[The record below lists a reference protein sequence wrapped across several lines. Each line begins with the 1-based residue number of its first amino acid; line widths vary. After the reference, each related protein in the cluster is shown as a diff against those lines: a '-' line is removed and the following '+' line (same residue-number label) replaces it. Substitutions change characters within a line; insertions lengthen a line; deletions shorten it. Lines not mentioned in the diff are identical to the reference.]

1 MTKKYGK
8 ALVVGAGISG
18 LRTALDLAEYG
29 YGVTLIDKAP
39 NTGGILRQLDYQF
52 PTDTCGMCKML
63 PLYNR
68 DKGSQYCLRKGLF
81 HENIEILLSTQLT
94 SVEGE
99 AGQFQATVRQHS
111 NWVDPNLCT
120 GCGYCADV
128 CPVEVPDEF
137 NENIGTHK
145 AIYLPVPHAIPNPYI
160 IDISSCTH
168 CGACISACP
177 TGAINL
183 PQDKRKSFRIL
194 VVDDELIMRDSLKEW
209 LIDDGFLVDMA
220 ASGAEALD
228 KLKAQAYD
236 LMLLDIMMPGMDGV
250 EVLQKAKELFDDL
263 KVIMMT
269 AYATVETAVEAMKI
283 GALDYLV
290 KPFDPDVLIPMI
302 AKIFQD
308 TTAVVEERQ
317 LEVGAIVLC
326 GGTGFFN
333 PKSEKNLFGYKA
345 YPNVLTSLEFERM
358 ISGTGPCNGTL
369 LRPFDNKPVKK
380 IAWIQCV
387 GSRDLQT
394 NADFCSGICCMFS
407 IKEALLAKRS
417 STQDIETT
425 IFYMD
430 LRTYGKTF
438 QRYRKQAQNIYDVNF
453 VRAKVHSV
461 FPDTATGDLIV
472 RNMDISGNL
481 KEERFDMLVLAVG
494 QRPAQETSE
503 MAEFLGLD
511 LNQWGFGKTEPFSLT
526 KTGIDG
532 ITFGGSFAG
541 LKDISDSLIQ
551 ASSAAVNAS
560 RIIHSKGGEL
570 SIEDKKSPPQNA
582 LTKAIPK
589 ILTVI
594 CTCGNRLSQSAD
606 LDYIS
611 KRLKSDPLVENIEFL
626 EQLCTRQSL
635 DTLINIIKTS
645 NPNRLLI
652 ATCLPYVYKFK
663 INELCK
669 QTGLNPDLISIVD
682 INTDISHLLRPNS
695 CDEIQQY
702 NVSDT
707 KISHAVEQR
716 LLSVIET
723 GIAKLKWAN
732 FSETQTIPICQ
743 KALVVG
749 GGIAGMTAAMAIADH
764 GFEVDIIEQSD
775 ELGGNLNWLK
785 KTLDGYSTNE
795 LLEKTL
801 DLVQKHPKINTHTQ
815 STVTG
820 SSGEIGNFH
829 TDIKDSD
836 NQVHTL
842 QHGVTILA
850 TGGRQAD
857 TQSYTY
863 GVNPVVITQKE
874 LEQKLSDN
882 TIDPEKLNSVV
893 MIQCVDSRQ
902 EPRNYCSRV
911 CCANALKHALF
922 LKDKNPAI
930 SVYILY
936 RDLMVYGFHETYYTQ
951 ARNAG
956 IMFIQYDTDNKPIV
970 NDENNKTQ
978 ISVFEP
984 ILGKQLQIET
994 DLVVLATGIVP
1005 NMPRDLAE
1013 ALGASLDCDN
1023 FFQEAE
1029 SKWRPVDSLKE
1040 GVFACGL
1047 AHSPRNIAET
1057 IATAEAAAQRALVI
1071 LSHKNLA
1078 GGKISAKVHHSICA
1092 LCEQCIDACPYGAR
1106 SIDYENEQI
1115 IINPCICQGCGT
1127 CVAVCPN
1134 CASTLDGFATQ
1145 QIFATID
1152 AVIN

>member
-18 LRTALDLAEYG
+18 IRAALDLAEYG
-29 YGVTLIDKAP
+29 YRVTLIDKAP

-52 PTDTCGMCKML
+52 PTDSCGMCKML

-81 HENIEILLSTQLT
+81 HENLEILLSTKLV

-99 AGQFQATVRQHS
+99 AGQFQATVRQRS
-111 NWVDPNLCT
+111 NWVDQNLCT

-137 NENIGTHK
+137 NENLGTRK

-160 IDISSCTH
+160 IDLASCTH

-209 LIDDGFLVDMA
+209 LLEEGFLVDMA
-220 ASGAEALD
+220 ASGNEALD
-228 KLKAQAYD
+228 MLKAQTYD

-250 EVLQKAKELFDDL
+250 QVLQKAKEIFEDL

-302 AKIFQD
+302 TKIFQD

-317 LEVGAIVLC
+317 LEAGAIVLC
-326 GGTGFFN
+326 GGTGFFD
-333 PKSEKNLFGYKA
+333 PKSDKNVFGYKA
-345 YPNVLTSLEFERM
+345 YPNVLTSIEFERM
-358 ISGTGPCNGTL
+358 ISGTGPNNGNL

-394 NADFCSGICCMFS
+394 NADFCTGICCMFS
-407 IKEALLAKRS
+407 IKEAILAKKT
-417 STQDIETT
+417 STQNIETT

-438 QRYRKQAQNIYDVNF
+438 QRYREQAQNIYDVNF

-481 KEERFDMLVLAVG
+481 KEERFDMIVLAAG
-494 QRPAQETSE
+494 QRPAQGTSE
-503 MAEFLGLD
+503 LAESLGLE
-511 LNQWGFGKTEPFSLT
+511 LNQWGFGKTDPFSLT
-526 KTGIDG
+526 KTGIEG

-541 LKDISDSLIQ
+541 LKDISDSVIQ

-560 RIIHSKGGEL
+560 RAIHSKGGEL
-570 SIEDKKSPPQNA
+570 LIEDIKSPPQSA
-582 LTKAIPK
+582 LTKALPK

-594 CTCGNRLSQSAD
+594 CTCGNRLSQTAD
-606 LDYIS
+606 LDYITD
-611 KRLKSDPLVENIEFL
+611 RLKSDPSVEKTEFL
-626 EQLCTRQSL
+626 EQLCTGQTWE
-635 DTLINIIKTS
+635 TLVDIIKTTK
-645 NPNRLLI
+645 PNRLLI
-652 ATCLPYVYKFK
+652 ATCLPLVYKLK
-663 INELCK
+663 TNELCK
-669 QTGLNPDLISIVD
+669 QSGLNPDLISIVD
-682 INTDISHLLRPNS
+682 IHTDISQLLRPDS
-695 CDEIQQY
+695 CNEIQKS
-702 NVSDT
+702 NVSDAE
-707 KISHAVEQR
+707 IPHAVEQR
-716 LLSVIET
+716 ILSAIES
-723 GIAKLKWAN
+723 GIIKLKWAN
-732 FSETQTIPICQ
+732 ISQTPTIPICQ
-743 KALVVG
+743 KALIIG
-749 GGIAGMTAAMAIADH
+749 GGIAGMTAALAIADH

-775 ELGGNLNWLK
+775 KLGGNLNWLK
-785 KTLDGYSTNE
+785 KTLGGYSING

-801 DLVQKHPKINTHTQ
+801 DLVQKHPKIKTRTQ
-815 STVTG
+815 SIVTG
-820 SSGEIGNFH
+820 SFGEIGNFH
-829 TDIKDSD
+829 TDIKDPE
-836 NQVHTL
+836 NQIHTL
-842 QHGVTILA
+842 KHGITILA

-863 GVNPVVITQKE
+863 GSNPAVVTQKE

-893 MIQCVDSRQ
+893 MIQCVDSRE

-922 LKDKNPAI
+922 LKEKNQAV
-930 SVYILY
+930 SAYILY

-956 IMFIQYDTDNKPIV
+956 ILFIQYDTDNKPIV
-970 NDENNKTQ
+970 TAENNKTQ

-984 ILGKQLQIET
+984 ILGKQLQIEA

-1005 NMPRDLAE
+1005 DMPRDLAE
-1013 ALGASLDCDN
+1013 ALGASLDSNN

-1092 LCEQCIDACPYGAR
+1092 LCEQCIDVCPYGAR
-1106 SIDYENEQI
+1106 SVDYDNEQI
-1115 IINPCICQGCGT
+1115 VVNPCICQGCGT

-1134 CASTLDGFATQ
+1134 CASALDGFATQ

-1152 AVIN
+1152 AVMK